1 MLNARF
7 LTLAGIVLSAAAMRL
22 IPHPPNF
29 TPMAAMALFGG
40 AYFSSKKGA
49 FAVPLSAMVLSDLIL
64 GFVTYDYG
72 WFHATMPF
80 IYGSFALTVCLG
92 FWVRHRRTP
101 LRIGL
106 AALISAVL
114 FFVISNFGVWLTGGL
129 YPRTLEGL
137 VTCYIAAIPFFRNT
151 LGGNV
156 AYTITL
162 FGGYAL
168 LQHRFPELHERPAEA
183 MAHSSV
189 A

>member
-1 MLNARF
+1 MLNARYF
-7 LTLAGIVLSAAAMRL
+7 TLAGIVLAAAAMRL

-29 TPMAAMALFGG
+29 TPIAAMALFGG

-64 GFVTYDYG
+64 GFVIYDYG

-80 IYGSFALTVCLG
+80 IYGSFVLTVCLG

-114 FFVISNFGVWLTGGL
+114 FFVISNFGVWLAGGL
-129 YPRTLEGL
+129 YPMTPDGL
-137 VTCYIAAIPFFRNT
+137 AACYTAAIPFFRHT
-151 LGGNV
+151 MAGNAV
-156 AYTITL
+156 YTIVL
-162 FGGYAL
+162 FGGFTLMQRYFTML
-168 LQHRFPELHERPAEA
+168 REEPA
-183 MAHSSV
+183 SV
-189 A
+189 MVRI